1 MNCPGCG
8 AAMQSLDFERLPLGA
23 LTLDFCFPCQVVWF
37 DEHESTELSPDG
49 VVAVFKLVAQ
59 RQTAARN
66 ALPALPDC
74 PRCHSQLV
82 LTHDLQRTTHFTYW
96 RCAWG
101 HGRLTPFVQ
110 FLLEKNF
117 VRPLSGAELA
127 ALKSRVKSVQC
138 SNCGAPVDLQRDAA
152 CPYCASPLSIL
163 DPDAVANA
171 LHDLDAAAVRHKT
184 IDVDLLADAL
194 LQRPPDDSDGRL
206 RAGFSAGAGS
216 TAAFDL
222 VAAGIGIVAAMLR

>member
-1 MNCPGCG
+1 
-8 AAMQSLDFERLPLGA
+8 MQSLDFERLPLGSV
-23 LTLDFCFPCQVVWF
+23 TLDFCFPCQVIWF
-37 DEHESTELSPDG
+37 DEHESTELTPDA
-49 VVAVFKLVAQ
+49 VVAVFKLLAEQQ
-59 RQTAARN
+59 RAARN

-74 PRCHSQLV
+74 PRCNSQLV

-96 RCAWG
+96 RCSWG

-138 SNCGAPVDLQRDAA
+138 SNCGAPLDLQQNTI

-163 DPDAVANA
+163 DPDAVARA
-171 LHDLDAAAVRHKT
+171 LHELDAAAVRRKT

-194 LQRPPDDSDGRL
+194 MQRPPHDLDSGPSVRFSVD
-206 RAGFSAGAGS
+206 AGPGA
-216 TAAFDL
+216 ALDL
-222 VAAGIGIVAAMLR
+222 VAAGIGVVAAMLR